1 MMMHPRSNGLRR
13 LACLVSIFLLCVAVS
28 AEEAVFR
35 DVQFPSSKGQLTNAT
50 LKFSDESKLVEARL
64 SDGRVVT
71 VMYSQIDTISYEYT
85 KKHRLKQGLALGM
98 LSPGTGIIVAF
109 TKSKNHWL
117 EIDFHDQN
125 APSALVL
132 KLDKRDY
139 KKVCDAAKAHTGK
152 DVVVVGKTD
161 TKSLKAKIKD

>member
-1 MMMHPRSNGLRR
+1 LRR
-13 LACLVSIFLLCVAVS
+13 LACLISLFLLSATMC
-28 AEEAVFR
+28 AEETVFR

-152 DVVVVGKTD
+152 DVVVAGKTD

>member
-1 MMMHPRSNGLRR
+1 MRTFGWIASVILLS
-13 LACLVSIFLLCVAVS
+13 LAAA
-28 AEEAVFR
+28 AEKSVFR

-117 EIDFHDQN
+117 EIDFYDQDK
-125 APSALVL
+125 PRALVL
-132 KLDKRDY
+132 KLDKRNY
-139 KKVCDAAKAHTGK
+139 QKVCDAAKAHTGK
-152 DVVVVGKTD
+152 DVAMIGKTD
-161 TKSLKAKIKD
+161 AKAIKGKLK